1 MYPWIKPAGVSESR
15 ELIGLFYYR
24 AFYRINHHTFKILF
38 SDKAGAPVFSAA
50 TSRDGMK
57 ILLSTLTFDNPEEF
71 KKNGPMIALKV
82 HAVYLKC
89 LTLAHRSICYH
100 PSCTNT
106 INVQTPVP
114 SDSPNSLP
122 KNTILQNYAY
132 MSY

>member
-1 MYPWIKPAGVSESR
+1 
-15 ELIGLFYYR
+15 
-24 AFYRINHHTFKILF
+24 
-38 SDKAGAPVFSAA
+38 
-50 TSRDGMK
+50 MK

-114 SDSPNSLP
+114 YDSPNSLP
-122 KNTILQNYAY
+122 KNTIFQNYAY

>member
-24 AFYRINHHTFKILF
+24 GFYRINHHSLKILF
-38 SDKAGAPVFSAA
+38 SDKAGPPVFSAA
-50 TSRDGMK
+50 TSPDGMK
-57 ILLSTLTFDNPEEF
+57 ILLSALTFDNPEEF

-114 SDSPNSLP
+114 YDSPNSLP